1 MKEVQV
7 DVRDNN
13 IRIMLSGR
21 IDSVNAET
29 VKEEIFSQI
38 ADCPEIPVAV
48 DADGLEYISSAGL
61 RVLLRIRKDHPDMS
75 IENVS
80 TEIYDILEMTGFT
93 EMMHVSKAFRQIS
106 VDGSEIIDR
115 GANGTIYRI
124 DEDSIVKV
132 YHNSDSLD
140 CIRREREVARLALIL
155 GIPTAIS
162 YDVVKVGD
170 KYGAVYELLN
180 ARSFSRILAEEPDKM
195 DWCIDEYVSLLKK
208 IHSTEVPDGK
218 LPDFKETANDWADF
232 MMDYLPPKTA
242 KKLKKL
248 IEAVPFSNHMIHGD
262 YHTKN
267 VVLAG
272 DEVLLIDMDTLAIGD
287 PVFEFG
293 SIFNAFKG
301 FSELDPHVIEEFQG
315 FSRETGLAFWNKVL
329 EAYSGTDDP
338 AVLQVMED
346 KARVLGYTRLIR
358 RSIRRKG
365 LEEEKTRAEIE
376 HWKAELIELIDKIDC
391 LSYRC

>member
-61 RVLLRIRKDHPDMS
+61 RVLLRIRKDHSDMS

-272 DEVLLIDMDTLAIGD
+272 NVECKAAHIPAPADQAERTDAKLVIGD
-287 PVFEFG
+287 IDRVVVGIRCPVG
-293 SIFNAFKG
+293 DHRRP
-301 FSELDPHVIEEFQG
+301 DPV
-315 FSRETGLAFWNKVL
+315 SDL
-329 EAYSGTDDP
+329 
-338 AVLQVMED
+338 
-346 KARVLGYTRLIR
+346 
-358 RSIRRKG
+358 
-365 LEEEKTRAEIE
+365 
-376 HWKAELIELIDKIDC
+376 
-391 LSYRC
+391 

>member
-38 ADCPEIPVAV
+38 ADRPEIPVAV

-61 RVLLRIRKDHPDMS
+61 RVLLRIRKDHSDMS

-132 YHNSDSLD
+132 YHNSDS
-140 CIRREREVARLALIL
+140 
-155 GIPTAIS
+155 
-162 YDVVKVGD
+162 
-170 KYGAVYELLN
+170 
-180 ARSFSRILAEEPDKM
+180 
-195 DWCIDEYVSLLKK
+195 
-208 IHSTEVPDGK
+208 
-218 LPDFKETANDWADF
+218 
-232 MMDYLPPKTA
+232 
-242 KKLKKL
+242 
-248 IEAVPFSNHMIHGD
+248 
-262 YHTKN
+262 
-267 VVLAG
+267 
-272 DEVLLIDMDTLAIGD
+272 
-287 PVFEFG
+287 
-293 SIFNAFKG
+293 
-301 FSELDPHVIEEFQG
+301 
-315 FSRETGLAFWNKVL
+315 
-329 EAYSGTDDP
+329 
-338 AVLQVMED
+338 
-346 KARVLGYTRLIR
+346 
-358 RSIRRKG
+358 
-365 LEEEKTRAEIE
+365 
-376 HWKAELIELIDKIDC
+376 
-391 LSYRC
+391 